1 MLSKEQLHFQIQ
13 DTSRCSGAYLTDLED
28 LRSVYPYASTF
39 SILYLK
45 SLANEEDVRFAK
57 ALEQSAFGIQNRE
70 VLYDLLNSKDIKISP
85 QNRSSEQTSIDA
97 QEVLVEEKIE
107 RDELDQLMRADMI
120 SSAYVDLTFT
130 EELKAIESEIPT
142 VAHQE
147 RVEEV
152 PEAKEPQIDEKL
164 SFTGWLKFQDTI
176 HDQTPGSFLK
186 VEKPKQEFYSP
197 AKKAK
202 ESLSNE
208 NIPVSETLAK
218 IYVMQGAVSKAIS
231 VYEQLILLNPEKKS
245 FFANQIKVLKKN
257 LNITS

>member
-13 DTSRCSGAYLTDLED
+13 DASRCSGAYLTDLED

-45 SLANEEDVRFAK
+45 TLANEEDVRFAK

-70 VLYDLLNSKDIKISP
+70 VLYDLLNSKVTLTSP
-85 QNRSSEQTSIDA
+85 QEKSSEQTSIDA
-97 QEVLVEEKIE
+97 QEVLVEKIE

-130 EELKAIESEIPT
+130 EELKAIENEIPT

-152 PEAKEPQIDEKL
+152 PEAKEPQIDKKL
-164 SFTGWLKFQDTI
+164 SFTEWLKFQDAI
-176 HDQTPGSFLK
+176 HDQTPGSYLK

-197 AKKAK
+197 SKKAK

-218 IYVMQGAVSKAIS
+218 IYVMQGAVSKAIT